1 MKINLLSS
9 KIYNRIAAGEV
20 VERPFSVVKELVEN
34 SIDAGA
40 KNIQVEIENGGIT
53 SIRITDDGCGIEKSE
68 LKKALLPHATS
79 KISTLKDLDNI
90 CSLGFRIFIIFSDIF
105 EFKTSKSDS
114 DKDCESSEKFVTF
127 KIPI

>member
-40 KNIQVEIENGGIT
+40 KNIEIEIENGGIS
-53 SIRITDDGCGIEKSE
+53 SIKISDDGFGIEKSE

-90 CSLGFRIFIIFSDIF
+90 KSLGSTSSNDFII
-105 EFKTSKSDS
+105 
-114 DKDCESSEKFVTF
+114 SS
-127 KIPI
+127 